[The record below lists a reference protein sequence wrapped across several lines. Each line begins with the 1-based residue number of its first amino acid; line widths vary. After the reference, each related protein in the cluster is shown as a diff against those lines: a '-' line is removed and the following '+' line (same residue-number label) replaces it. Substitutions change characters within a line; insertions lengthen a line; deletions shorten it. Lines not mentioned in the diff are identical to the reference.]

1 MINLLNNP
9 TFDNERN
16 VLNADLFVSNL
27 HNTLKAFGFNPK
39 VTYNVYRLVT
49 IYRIGW
55 NDDKDYNDIIE
66 YNKEIALALGVPKEE
81 LKIDRISDNEIEI
94 KVLNMKRDIVTLK
107 ELLSM
112 YKKDDKFKVAL
123 GLDEE
128 DRVIIFDF
136 DKDKNLL
143 VTGTSGSGKTNLFR
157 NIIMNVLINYTD
169 TKIIILDTQSI
180 NYNDFANVCE
190 VVNGKD
196 DVIKK
201 IKLLRREFE
210 ERVKNGNRERIL
222 VFIDEIYEILEMDN
236 SVDED
241 INYLLSLGDKC
252 NIHLIVS
259 TDTLSNDDM
268 VRIFTNNN
276 TCKISFYM
284 TTRGEYNIFLSNIV
298 NESLNNDGMYL
309 DSDKNL
315 SRVIIPLIGD
325 DEIERVVKYLNNK

>member
-49 IYRIGW
+49 IYRISW

-94 KVLNMKRDIVTLK
+94 KVLNMKRDILTLK

-180 NYNDFANVCE
+180 NYNDFVNVCE

-259 TDTLSNDDM
+259 TDTLSNDDI

>member
-49 IYRIGW
+49 IYRICW

-94 KVLNMKRDIVTLK
+94 KVLNMKRDILTLK

>member
-49 IYRIGW
+49 IYRISW

-94 KVLNMKRDIVTLK
+94 KVLNMKRDILTLK

-169 TKIIILDTQSI
+169 TKIVILDTQSI

-222 VFIDEIYEILEMDN
+222 VFIDEIYEMLEMDN
-236 SVDED
+236 SIDED

>member
-49 IYRIGW
+49 IYRISW

-94 KVLNMKRDIVTLK
+94 KVLNMKRDILTLK

-180 NYNDFANVCE
+180 NYNDFDNVCE

-222 VFIDEIYEILEMDN
+222 VFIDEIYEMLEMDN